1 MEVHLIIQSDDQSA
15 YLVLDVDAAPGV
27 LAAAVH
33 GAGLLVGDDDVGP
46 HHREGEPLPHP
57 VVLGLQLGHGEV
69 VDLDLVAFQLQ
80 QDLQR
85 EKSEIEKYF
94 YYSDHL
100 NKN

>member
-1 MEVHLIIQSDDQSA
+1 MQHRERWSAAAPTMSGYPISVPA

-69 VDLDLVAFQLQ
+69 VDLDLMLLQLE
-80 QDLQR
+80 QDL
-85 EKSEIEKYF
+85 KVSI
-94 YYSDHL
+94 
-100 NKN
+100 